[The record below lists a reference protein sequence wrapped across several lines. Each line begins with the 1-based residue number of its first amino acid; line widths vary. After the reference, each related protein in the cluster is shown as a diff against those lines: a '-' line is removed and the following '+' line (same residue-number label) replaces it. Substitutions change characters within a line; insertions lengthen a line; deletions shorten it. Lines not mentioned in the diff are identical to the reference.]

1 MIKTH
6 ILLCKTARTG
16 KKVPENISGHS
27 LFYSEL
33 APTDPW
39 PRAPDFTWTKKTSV
53 GNVRWITSVEKTTW
67 LERYG

>member
-6 ILLCKTARTG
+6 ILLCKTAKTA

-33 APTDPW
+33 APTDP
-39 PRAPDFTWTKKTSV
+39 
-53 GNVRWITSVEKTTW
+53 
-67 LERYG
+67 